1 MSFPVNPITSE
12 VVLNALLSITEEMSV
27 ALVRSAYSTNIK
39 ERRDCSCALFNP
51 HGNLVA
57 LAENIP
63 IHLGS
68 MQGLIH
74 KICSEQQRWNL
85 KAGDIIVANDPYLGG
100 GSHLPD
106 VTLIKPVFERKKLV
120 DFVAN
125 IAHWTDVGGRTA
137 GAGTAGDSTEIFQEG
152 MRIPPTK
159 IVKKNVMDKD
169 VIELMMSNMRNR
181 KEREGD
187 LLAQISSLHLGEK
200 RLKELYR
207 EYGEA
212 TIQAVQKEIFN
223 YSEHWL
229 RKALKDIPEGTYTFT
244 DMMDDNGISNTK
256 MPIKVSSILSHKP
269 KPNIT
274 FDFSGTSPQ
283 VKGGINMV
291 YQALLATVNYAVK
304 AIIAPDVPINEGF
317 HRPIRINAPARSLV
331 NASAPAAVGGR
342 TDTCQRVVDAIM
354 GALATAVPDRIIAA
368 STGATTA
375 IIFAGTKSL
384 SGSDFIYIEALG
396 GGMGAHSSKDGM
408 DGVQVH
414 ITNTSNLPIE
424 ALEMA
429 YPLRVLR
436 YELIPDSGGPGRFR
450 GGLGIL
456 KEIQALVPVLFTA
469 HSDRHRLSPWGIKG
483 GMPGKPGRFTLY
495 SSWHDP
501 VRIPSKV
508 SGVKIHKNEIL
519 RVQTAGGGGY
529 GSPLMRNPDTV
540 KKDFFLRKISRAQAR
555 RHYRVVFSRSG
566 KIEKTLT
573 ESIRKKMK

>member
-1 MSFPVNPITSE
+1 
-12 VVLNALLSITEEMSV
+12 
-27 ALVRSAYSTNIK
+27 RSAYSTNIK

-51 HGNLVA
+51 KGNLVA

-74 KICSEQQRWNL
+74 KISSEPPRWNL
-85 KAGDIIVANDPYLGG
+85 KPGDIIVANDPFLGG

-106 VTLIKPVFERKKLV
+106 VTLIKPVFIRNRLV

-125 IAHWTDVGGRTA
+125 IAHWTDVGGRAA
-137 GAGTAGDSTEIFQEG
+137 GVGTAADSTEIFQEG

-159 IVKKNVMDKD
+159 IVKKNIMDTD
-169 VIELMMSNMRNR
+169 VTELMMSNMRNR

-200 RLKELYR
+200 RLKELFR
-207 EYGEA
+207 EYGESK
-212 TIQAVQKEIFN
+212 IQSITEDIFN

-229 RKALKDIPEGTYTFT
+229 RKALKAIPEGTYSFT
-244 DMMDDNGISNTK
+244 DMMDDDGISNAK
-256 MPIKVSSILSHKP
+256 LPVKVSAILTYKP

-274 FDFSGTSPQ
+274 FDFSGTSCQ
-283 VKGGINMV
+283 ARGGINMV
-291 YQALLATVNYAVK
+291 FQALLATVNYAVK

-317 HRPIRINAPARSLV
+317 HRPIRINAPEGSLV

-342 TDTCQRVVDAIM
+342 TDTCQRVVDTIM
-354 GALATAVPDRIIAA
+354 GALSTAVPDRITAA
-368 STGATTA
+368 SNGATTA
-375 IIFAGTKSL
+375 IIFAGTESL
-384 SGSDFIYIEALG
+384 SGADFVYIEALG

-414 ITNTSNLPIE
+414 ITNTANLPIE

-436 YELIPDSGGPGRFR
+436 YELIPDSGGSGHFR

-456 KEIQALVPVLFTA
+456 KEIQALVPVLFSA
-469 HSDRHRLSPWGIKG
+469 HSDRHRLFPWGIKG
-483 GMPGKPGRFTLY
+483 GLPGKPGRFTLH
-495 SSWHDP
+495 SSGHEP
-501 VRIPSKV
+501 LRIPSKV
-508 SGVKIHKNEIL
+508 SGVKILKNEIL

-529 GSPLMRNPDTV
+529 GSPLKRHPDTV
-540 KKDFFLRKISRAQAR
+540 QKDFLRRKISRAQAR
-555 RHYRVVFSRSG
+555 KQYGVVFSRSG
-566 KIEKTLT
+566 EIEKTLT
-573 ESIRKKMK
+573 ESIRKEMK